1 MDRDSGRYENVGVS
15 QFQSINNPHFGGQG
29 ITVSKMRYVHG
40 NSPSKPSSSVIVSPG
55 SPGNRN
61 NEVRYVAIDS
71 QLEKEA
77 HAHQNQGYI
86 NPFQETR
93 ENQSAFLENAG
104 VKRVTS
110 YTSFVTH
117 QPQSPYQPTSIT
129 PMANHGHGNYF
140 HAQ

>member
-1 MDRDSGRYENVGVS
+1 MRHSIINGLIDKDSGRYENVGVS
-15 QFQSINNPHFGGQG
+15 QFQSINNPQFGKG

-55 SPGNRN
+55 SPVHRN

-71 QLEKEA
+71 QLENEA

-93 ENQSAFLENAG
+93 
-104 VKRVTS
+104 
-110 YTSFVTH
+110 
-117 QPQSPYQPTSIT
+117 
-129 PMANHGHGNYF
+129 
-140 HAQ
+140 